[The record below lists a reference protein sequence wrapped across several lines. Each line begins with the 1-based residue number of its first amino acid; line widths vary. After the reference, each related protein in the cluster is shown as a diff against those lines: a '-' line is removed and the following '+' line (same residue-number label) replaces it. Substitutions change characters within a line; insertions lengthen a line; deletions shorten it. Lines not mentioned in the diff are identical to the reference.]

1 LSDERWFLVLLCL
14 ILLTLL
20 TSPVQAQPQAKP
32 AVDQYELTWSTYD
45 TGGGTVTSAD
55 GDYSLTTT
63 AGQPDASSQVWAGY
77 TLDGGFWHS
86 GMAGGSIYIPV
97 VVR

>member
-1 LSDERWFLVLLCL
+1 VIARRYLLAFLCL

-20 TSPVQAQPQAKP
+20 TSPVQANPST
-32 AVDQYELTWSTYD
+32 DLYELTWFTYD

-55 GDYSLTTT
+55 GVYTLSST
-63 AGQPDASSQVWAGY
+63 AGQYDAGSRVGAGY
-77 TLDGGFWHS
+77 SVDGGFWYS
-86 GMAGGSIYIPV
+86 GIQGGSIYIPV

>member
-1 LSDERWFLVLLCL
+1 MITKRYLLAFLCL

-20 TSPVQAQPQAKP
+20 TSPVQATPT
-32 AVDQYELTWSTYD
+32 VDQYEVSWFTYD
-45 TGGGTVTSAD
+45 TGGGTVTSANNV
-55 GDYSLTTT
+55 YSLSST
-63 AGQPDASSQVWAGY
+63 AGQYDAGSQVGNGY